1 MAIRLKVIETRV
13 RLKVSEDTARLKAE
27 QGIPIYSE
35 HYTGETTVIAG
46 EETQILNTAGLMVS
60 ENITI
65 EPIPSN
71 YGRIAYNGTA
81 LLVY

>member
-1 MAIRLKVIETRV
+1 MAIRLKVIETKV

-35 HYTGETTVIAG
+35 YYTGETTVIPG